1 VGLWDSES
9 RAGLAAWAFL
19 VVMRHTLEQPPQG
32 DGTGFFHFGGD
43 LHANR
48 GRSRSGAAAVLLRCC
63 CTAAPSLQRCCKCCR
78 AAAAPGRRLRRPVE
92 RRGGAEGFAVPA
104 KVG

>member
-48 GRSRSGAAAVLLRCC
+48 GRSRSGAAAQLHHRCKD
-63 CTAAPSLQRCCKCCR
+63 AASAAELLQRLDVGLGGLWR
-78 AAAAPGRRLRRPVE
+78 GEEGLRGSRFLP
-92 RRGGAEGFAVPA
+92 RWGKGEG
-104 KVG
+104 